1 MAKGERDFRFIESM
15 PVHCSRPSNNAV
27 PDFLKLVN
35 ALSTIYPK
43 ESEGE
48 RLLDAMFLA
57 MPR

>member
-1 MAKGERDFRFIESM
+1 MNGERDPSFFESM

-27 PDFLKLVN
+27 PDFLRLAN
-35 ALSTIYPK
+35 ALSAIYPK